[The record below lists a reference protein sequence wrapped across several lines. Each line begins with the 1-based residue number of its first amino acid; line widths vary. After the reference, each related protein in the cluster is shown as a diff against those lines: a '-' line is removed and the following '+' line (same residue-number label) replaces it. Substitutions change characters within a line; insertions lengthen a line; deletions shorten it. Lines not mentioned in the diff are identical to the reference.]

1 MKLCFGGGN
10 GTGDH
15 HAEQDKPSL
24 KSQISRFHSYV
35 ESRPNKMV
43 IKIITTAIMGHKGK

>member
-1 MKLCFGGGN
+1 MD

-24 KSQISRFHSYV
+24 NTVCSHSF
-35 ESRPNKMV
+35 EEPKTKMMMTIV
-43 IKIITTAIMGHKGK
+43 IMGYECTWGTV